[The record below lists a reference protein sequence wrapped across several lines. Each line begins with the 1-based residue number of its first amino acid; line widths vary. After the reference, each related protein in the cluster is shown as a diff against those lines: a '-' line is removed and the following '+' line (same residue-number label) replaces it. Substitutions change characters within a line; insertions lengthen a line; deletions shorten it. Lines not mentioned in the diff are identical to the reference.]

1 MGWILGN
8 RGMKKVI
15 DGLELN
21 TGRWDELKASEETGS
36 ERYTSRKKKKSRLSI
51 CFNKLFSF
59 FVWRC

>member
-36 ERYTSRKKKKSRLSI
+36 ECYTSRKKNLDCLSVSTN
-51 CFNKLFSF
+51 CFHF
-59 FVWRC
+59 